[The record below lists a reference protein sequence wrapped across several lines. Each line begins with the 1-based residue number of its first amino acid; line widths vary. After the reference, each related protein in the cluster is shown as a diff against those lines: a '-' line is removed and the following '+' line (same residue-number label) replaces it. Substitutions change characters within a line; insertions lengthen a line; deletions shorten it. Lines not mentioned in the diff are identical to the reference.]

1 MTENQIGKFTEV
13 VADDGKYIT
22 QAAEVWDARVFC
34 TRRVLTSGETAS
46 DWRDATQKEKDD
58 YEAFTT
64 PPQQKPCRTALTP
77 MFEAAGAVFNDETGY
92 YEMNGLTDLTE
103 GQMQYTGAFTMGM
116 RGDLV
121 FLYLGWG
128 AGGIRTNFR
137 PVSVG
142 SFSLYLCNQIEVLN
156 IIPIGYWKSY
166 LDDYAM
172 QWQPKA
178 RGFDANIFYN
188 ATKLRKVIGKVD
200 LVLVSSSNQASYPL
214 NALEEILLKR
224 VHFNLAMFA
233 QAPKTNLA
241 MWQYMVAE
249 ATNTVAITFTV
260 HPDVYAKLM
269 DEANAEWYAVNVAA
283 REKQIAFAT
292 TETARPAGSRYRGRG
307 TACPGGLLSH
317 AGRGHAR
324 CRPVVPDPEGAAARR
339 GHGPLEDRD

>member
-1 MTENQIGKFTEV
+1 M
-13 VADDGKYIT
+13 
-22 QAAEVWDARVFC
+22 
-34 TRRVLTSGETAS
+34 
-46 DWRDATQKEKDD
+46 
-58 YEAFTT
+58 
-64 PPQQKPCRTALTP
+64 TP

-292 TETARPAGSRYRGRG
+292 TETARAVALAARALPEVATVGGELLAPAGYYLTQAEDTPVADRLFLTRKVLLPGEDTARWRIG
-307 TACPGGLLSH
+307 TEAE
-317 AGRGHAR
+317 RQ
-324 CRPVVPDPEGAAARR
+324 EQ
-339 GHGPLEDRD
+339 EDYFEQQLNN